1 VIYWIYELP
10 VWAFGVIVAA
20 VLLIAMEVGAWNGR
34 RLSRTAAD
42 SAGGESRKRSDLE
55 VGALLA
61 LMGLV
66 LAFTYSFSLSR
77 IDLRKQALVQEANAL
92 GTAFLRADLLPE
104 PGRTELRERLLDYA
118 QTRIMSDEARRSV
131 ALVQAAIGE
140 SLVAQAKLWPAM
152 KDAFAGDVPGH
163 LQILMVQAM
172 NDVLDAHTTRMA
184 VGYDRFAPSVFFF
197 MIVLAALAV
206 GFAAQTGAREGSLSR
221 ARISVFVLVLSGL
234 IFIIIDFDNSSRG
247 LIRLNQSSLVDLV
260 AEMKVGMA
268 K

>member
-10 VWAFGVIVAA
+10 VWAFGLMVAA

-34 RLSRTAAD
+34 RLARMAAG
-42 SAGGESRKRSDLE
+42 SEGYESRKRSDLE

-77 IDLRKQALVQEANAL
+77 IDLRKQALVQEANAI

-104 PGRTELRERLLDYA
+104 PGRTELRERLVDYA
-118 QTRIMSDEARRSV
+118 RTRVMSDEARQSV
-131 ALVQAAIGE
+131 ALVEAAIGE

-152 KDAFAGDVPGH
+152 KNALSGDVPGH
-163 LQILMVQAM
+163 LQILTVQAI

-184 VGYDRFAPSVFFF
+184 VGSDRFAPSVFFF
-197 MIVLAALAV
+197 MIVLATLSVA
-206 GFAAQTGAREGSLSR
+206 FAAQTGAEQGSLSR
-221 ARISVFVLVLSGL
+221 GRISVFVLVLSGL

-247 LIRLNQSSLVDLV
+247 LIRLNQGSLTNLI
-260 AEMKVGMA
+260 AEMDATTA

>member
-1 VIYWIYELP
+1 M
-10 VWAFGVIVAA
+10 VAA
-20 VLLIAMEVGAWNGR
+20 VLSIAMEVGAWNGR
-34 RLSRTAAD
+34 RLARMAAD
-42 SAGGESRKRSDLE
+42 SGGGKNGKRGDLE
-55 VGALLA
+55 IGALLA

-77 IDLRKQALVQEANAL
+77 IDLRKQALVQEANAV

-131 ALVQAAIGE
+131 ARVQAAIGE
-140 SLVAQAKLWPAM
+140 SLVAL
-152 KDAFAGDVPGH
+152 AGDVPGH

-197 MIVLAALAV
+197 MILLATLSVA
-206 GFAAQTGAREGSLSR
+206 FAAQTGAEQGSLSR
-221 ARISVFVLVLSGL
+221 GRISVFVLVLSGL

-260 AEMKVGMA
+260 ADMEAAMA